1 MFGLGIQIVE
11 ILELAGD
18 KESLPDV
25 ANGAL
30 DAALFIAPRHGDG
43 TGLEAMMARE
53 GQKCRMEPDGIALT
67 LKHSALKVVVEQHP
81 GQTIPGAERT
91 GVAAQEVFHAGIKK
105 EAQIDVARVGQHH
118 DEGHQRAASLADFDV
133 TKMRPVDLALLARQG
148 AQTQERFRSL
158 ARTVERDHMPEVGG
172 RALVAALLHHPV
184 QAAGG
189 QVWICLK
196 RPLDERQILVDL
208 GGTYHRP
215 VAGQTGLLQNPEDRR
230 MVAMQL
236 RCDRSTAPPLDVV
249 QAQDHRFLLGGYG
262 HRLGLH
268 SRVDGHR
275 PLGGARSRHARTAA
289 ADNGSAGSAAPAGS
303 MAPLQR

>member
-1 MFGLGIQIVE
+1 
-11 ILELAGD
+11 
-18 KESLPDV
+18 
-25 ANGAL
+25 
-30 DAALFIAPRHGDG
+30 
-43 TGLEAMMARE
+43 
-53 GQKCRMEPDGIALT
+53 MEPDGIALT
-67 LKHSALKVVVEQHP
+67 LKHSALKVIVEQHS
-81 GQTIPGAERT
+81 GKTIPGAERT
-91 GVAAQEVFHAGIKK
+91 GVA
-105 EAQIDVARVGQHH
+105 
-118 DEGHQRAASLADFDV
+118 
-133 TKMRPVDLALLARQG
+133 

-172 RALVAALLHHPV
+172 RALIAALLHHPV

-196 RPLDERQILVDL
+196 CPLDERQILVDL

-262 HRLGLH
+262 HRSGLH

-275 PLGGARSRHARTAA
+275 PLGGARSRRARTAA
-289 ADNGSAGSAAPAGS
+289 ADNCGAGGIDGTASAVTSSSATVPSIRGAFSREPSGR
-303 MAPLQR
+303 QGGD